1 MIIEHAER
9 FGLSQLH
16 QLRGRVGRGTSDSS
30 CILLYSSPL
39 SYMAKERLDTLRQTE
54 DGFLLAEKDME
65 LRGPGEMLGVKQSGQ
80 IVTRLADLR
89 VHKDLIPIARKMA
102 EETVDSKLSK
112 DEAKALMWLL
122 KIFNQENAGK
132 FLQAG

>member
-1 MIIEHAER
+1 
-9 FGLSQLH
+9 
-16 QLRGRVGRGTSDSS
+16 
-30 CILLYSSPL
+30 
-39 SYMAKERLDTLRQTE
+39 
-54 DGFLLAEKDME
+54 ME